1 MFKSRKCCTIILHMF
16 CFCFCNSY
24 CTVVQ
29 SKPSYCRQHL
39 LLLCGDGMCSA
50 GGTWVRS
57 ARKAR
62 DSLGMWFWIW
72 VYFWSFIQ
80 IPSFRSRTRYS
91 AESHRRRCT
100 QIINLFLLL
109 IGCFVCCFLR
119 IHVHMCACTHA
130 GICVEAKDWCW
141 ILLSCCYCFET
152 TVFHRTSTLLSW
164 LDWLESPR
172 DPPVSTF
179 PMLELQASLAFWHSW
194 WGLNSDPHDLIANTL
209 LIEPYSQFSSYCL
222 FICPFFM
229 YLLYCVSVYTY
240 AFVHVNHSIQVP
252 VEVRGQLV

>member
-1 MFKSRKCCTIILHMF
+1 MHTNNK
-16 CFCFCNSY
+16 
-24 CTVVQ
+24 
-29 SKPSYCRQHL
+29 
-39 LLLCGDGMCSA
+39 
-50 GGTWVRS
+50 
-57 ARKAR
+57 
-62 DSLGMWFWIW
+62 
-72 VYFWSFIQ
+72 
-80 IPSFRSRTRYS
+80 
-91 AESHRRRCT
+91 
-100 QIINLFLLL
+100 LFLLL
-109 IGCFVCCFLR
+109 IGSFVCCFLR

-152 TVFHRTSTLLSW
+152 TVFHRTSTLLIW

-179 PMLELQASLAFWHSW
+179 PVLELQASLAFWHSW

-229 YLLYCVSVYTY
+229 YLLYCVFVYTY
-240 AFVHVNHSIQVP
+240 AFVLVNHSTQVP